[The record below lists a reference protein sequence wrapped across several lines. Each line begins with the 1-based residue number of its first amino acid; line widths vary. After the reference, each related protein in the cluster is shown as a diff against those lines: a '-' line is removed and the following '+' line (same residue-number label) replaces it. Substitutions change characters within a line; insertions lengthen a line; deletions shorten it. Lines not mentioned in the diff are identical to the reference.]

1 MNWDGLREWLDNP
14 ILIKHMRSRLRPQAF
29 LSALVVVVVLCL
41 CIAYAGY
48 ELEMFTSGGAAGWLL
63 CLQIIIL
70 VIMGSSQVNGSVNG
84 ARASGIL
91 DFHRVTP
98 MTPTELTFGF
108 FFGAPIREYLLFA
121 STLPFLLICMAFG
134 VPSVRAAIQLM
145 IVLVTTAWC
154 FQGLA
159 LLNGLISKSKTA
171 TGNVIGVI
179 IILMFLF
186 INMIMGGRWFS
197 INLAEG
203 DQRMSFYGLSLPWVP
218 VILLYQLPFLF
229 FILLACCRKMQSAR
243 LHPLSKPQAIIA
255 MVTFAVLVL
264 GGIWRQEEYD
274 ILEIVAL
281 YLLVIPAI
289 LLTLMVT
296 PNQAEYYKGLWRA
309 QKQGRNRLP
318 WWDDLSINGVS
329 LALIAGIV
337 LAAGTVAW
345 SFPGVTV
352 TRYGR
357 PSGSLPLALANAV
370 LVVAY
375 FGMAFQYF
383 QLRFAGRGKT
393 YFGLFLFLTWAL
405 PMVAGTIQAWATGP
419 MRTSEAGYPFF
430 ALSPI
435 AGIGMVATIGDEG
448 FATAIQSSAITP
460 ALLFTFVFNYLLIG
474 ARKRVIQAVYVAAAR
489 LGAAPV
495 EATPFAPT
503 PHDKGQ
509 GSVSEEP
516 VV

>member
-1 MNWDGLREWLDNP
+1 MAREP
-14 ILIKHMRSRLRPQAF
+14 GPHQARAVAAPSAGRP
-29 LSALVVVVVLCL
+29 LALVVVVVLCL

-48 ELEMFTSGGAAGWLL
+48 ELDMFITGGAAGWLL

-70 VIMGSSQVNGSVNG
+70 IVMGSAQVGASVNG

-121 STLPFLLICMAFG
+121 ATLPFLLLCMAFG
-134 VPSVRAAIQLM
+134 VPSPRAAIQLM
-145 IVLVTTAWC
+145 ILLITTGWC
-154 FQGLA
+154 FQGIA

-171 TGNVIGVI
+171 TGTVLSVVVMLIFLYFTTLGVVI
-179 IILMFLF
+179 F
-186 INMIMGGRWFS
+186 GRWAS

-203 DQRMSFYGLSLPWVP
+203 DQRLSFYGVSLPWMP

-229 FILLACCRKMQSAR
+229 FILLASRRKMQSAR
-243 LHPLSKPQAIIA
+243 LHPLSKPQAIVA
-255 MVTFAVLVL
+255 MVTFAALVL
-264 GGIWRQEEYD
+264 GGIWRHDDYEYP
-274 ILEIVAL
+274 EIAAL
-281 YLLVIPAI
+281 YLLTIPAI
-289 LLTLMVT
+289 LLTMMVT

-309 QKQGRNRLP
+309 QKLGRNRLP
-318 WWDDLSINGVS
+318 WWDDLSINGPS
-329 LALIAGIV
+329 LVLIAGIV

-345 SFPGVTV
+345 SFPGVHAPTY
-352 TRYGR
+352 YGR
-357 PSGSLPLALANAV
+357 PWGSFPLALATAV
-370 LVVAY
+370 LIVIY
-375 FGMAFQYF
+375 FGEALQYF
-383 QLRFAGRGKT
+383 LLRFAGRGKT

-405 PMVAGTIQAWATGP
+405 PMVAGTIQSWASGP
-419 MRTSEAGYPFF
+419 MRTNEAGYPLY

-474 ARKRVIQAVYVAAAR
+474 ARNRVIKAVYIAAAN
-489 LGAAPV
+489 LEPPPDEAAPF
-495 EATPFAPT
+495 ATV
-503 PHDKGQ
+503 PHGKSQ
-509 GSVSEEP
+509 EPLSEEP

>member
-1 MNWDGLREWLDNP
+1 MIWDGLREWLENP
-14 ILIKHMRSRLRPQAF
+14 ILIKHVRSRLRPQAF
-29 LSALVVVVVLCL
+29 FSALVVVVVLCL

-48 ELEMFTSGGAAGWLL
+48 ELDMFMTGGAAGWLL
-63 CLQIIIL
+63 CLQI
-70 VIMGSSQVNGSVNG
+70 VIMVIMASSQVNASVNG

-134 VPSVRAAIQLM
+134 VPSPRAAIQLM
-145 IVLVTTAWC
+145 ILLITTGWC

-171 TGNVIGVI
+171 TGNVIGTVVI
-179 IILMFLF
+179 LTFLF
-186 INMIMGGRWFS
+186 INMLMTGRWYS
-197 INLAEG
+197 VNLAEG
-203 DQRMSFYGLSLPWVP
+203 EQRMSFYGISLPWLP
-218 VILLYQLPFLF
+218 VVLLYQLPFLF
-229 FILLACCRKMQSAR
+229 FILLASCRKMQSAR
-243 LHPLSKPQAIIA
+243 LHPLSKPQAIVA
-255 MVTFAVLVL
+255 MVTFAALIL
-264 GGIWRQEEYD
+264 GGIWRQEQYD
-274 ILEIVAL
+274 VLGIVAL
-281 YLLVIPAI
+281 YLLTVPAI
-289 LLTLMVT
+289 LLTMMVT

-318 WWDDLSINGVS
+318 WWDDLSINGVA

-337 LAAGTVAW
+337 LAAGTMAW
-345 SFPGVTV
+345 SFPGATSPG
-352 TRYGR
+352 YGR
-357 PSGSLPLALANAV
+357 PQGSFPLALATAV

-375 FGMAFQYF
+375 FGLALQYF
-383 QLRFAGRGKT
+383 QLRFAGRAKT

-405 PMVAGTIQAWATGP
+405 PMVAGTIQGWATGP
-419 MRTSEAGYPFF
+419 MRTSEAAYPFY

-435 AGIGMVATIGDEG
+435 GGIGMVAAIGDEG

-474 ARKRVIQAVYVAAAR
+474 ARKRVIKAVYIAAAN
-489 LGAAPV
+489 LEPTPAEAA
-495 EATPFAPT
+495 PFAPV
-503 PHDKGQ
+503 PHVKSQ
-509 GSVSEEP
+509 EPLSEEP